1 MKKIYLLFVLSVLCM
16 SCSDDFI
23 SKNPPSDLNSEGFYK
38 TETDMNQAV
47 LSAYANLRSLYN
59 QTYVRLGEIRSDNT
73 TYSWL
78 SGNPAN
84 EKGIDEF
91 SSPLLP
97 ENNFLASCWDDSYK
111 TILRCNIV
119 IGRIENIEFKSEVLK
134 AQYTAEARFLR
145 ALIYFYLN
153 RIFGGYG
160 VNGELLGAI
169 KVDREITQTEAY
181 DMGRVSLQEMYDL
194 IIQDLKYAESNLPES
209 YGSTDIG
216 RVTKGGATA
225 LLGKVYMTM
234 AGYPLNKGEEYYKLA
249 IDQFKSVIG
258 NSRYSLVPTY
268 KDLFEV
274 SNKNTSESLFEVQ
287 YKKGTQGGAT
297 GSPWNNNF
305 APRFSD
311 KEVVLVEIKVVKIP
325 LRKICP
331 MLMKW
336 VIRVNTF
343 PCVTVG
349 RMRRREL
356 GKMKNMSAN
365 IMMFQQAVRTTITTG
380 SNCGWLIFIFYMP
393 KHLFVRMVI
402 NRLLLTM

>member
-1 MKKIYLLFVLSVLCM
+1 
-16 SCSDDFI
+16 
-23 SKNPPSDLNSEGFYK
+23 
-38 TETDMNQAV
+38 MNQAV

-194 IIQDLKYAESNLPES
+194 IIQDLKYAESNLPC
-209 YGSTDIG
+209 
-216 RVTKGGATA
+216 
-225 LLGKVYMTM
+225 LLYT
-234 AGYPLNKGEEYYKLA
+234 
-249 IDQFKSVIG
+249 
-258 NSRYSLVPTY
+258 SR
-268 KDLFEV
+268 
-274 SNKNTSESLFEVQ
+274 
-287 YKKGTQGGAT
+287 
-297 GSPWNNNF
+297 
-305 APRFSD
+305 
-311 KEVVLVEIKVVKIP
+311 
-325 LRKICP
+325 
-331 MLMKW
+331 
-336 VIRVNTF
+336 
-343 PCVTVG
+343 CV
-349 RMRRREL
+349 
-356 GKMKNMSAN
+356 
-365 IMMFQQAVRTTITTG
+365 
-380 SNCGWLIFIFYMP
+380 
-393 KHLFVRMVI
+393 
-402 NRLLLTM
+402 